1 MFLGV
6 FMDFN
11 VFGVSAAELKYAA
24 NFIHVAE
31 PGFDLSM

>member
-11 VFGVSAAELKYAA
+11 VFGESAAELKYAA
-24 NFIHVAE
+24 NFIQIKE
-31 PGFDLSM
+31 PGFDPSM